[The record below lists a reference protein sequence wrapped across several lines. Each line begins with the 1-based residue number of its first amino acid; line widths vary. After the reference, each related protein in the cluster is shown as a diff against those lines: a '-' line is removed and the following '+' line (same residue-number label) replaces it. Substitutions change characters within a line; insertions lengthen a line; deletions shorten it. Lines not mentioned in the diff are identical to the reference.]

1 MLARQGMV
9 AKWAP
14 TITGF
19 EAAPMAAALP
29 AKGASSRRRTHGD
42 ERRGPMV
49 PIKDEREATT
59 RFAEGYGRAS
69 SDAAR
74 EIERLVIGAD
84 FGANGY
90 TTAAQANLLADR
102 LDLARGRRLLD
113 VGSGRGW
120 PGLYLAKRTGCSVV
134 VTDLP
139 EEAMRSASLRARS
152 EGLSE
157 RSDMVV
163 ASARRL
169 PFRPVT
175 FDAIVHTDVL

>member
-1 MLARQGMV
+1 M
-9 AKWAP
+9 
-14 TITGF
+14 
-19 EAAPMAAALP
+19 
-29 AKGASSRRRTHGD
+29 
-42 ERRGPMV
+42 
-49 PIKDEREATT
+49 IKDEQEAVA
-59 RFAEGYGRAS
+59 RFAEGYSRPS
-69 SDAAR
+69 SDVAR
-74 EIERLVIGAD
+74 ELERLVVGAD

-90 TTAAQANLLADR
+90 TTVAQADLLAER
-102 LDLARGRRLLD
+102 LDLRHGRRLLD

-139 EEAMRSASLRARS
+139 EEAMRSASHRAGV

-157 RSDMVV
+157 RSDMAV

-169 PFRPVT
+169 PFQPAT